1 MQTPFRL
8 HLERSSLQ
16 NNEKIITK
24 LLVNLIIWNV
34 ELLLLSFD
42 ILDYLA
48 RVCKVTE
55 DTGPFVNAVLSF
67 PSVASLTLISA
78 VWEAWA
84 RAFFQTPSKFIET
97 AAAATLVESD
107 AFLQ

>member
-1 MQTPFRL
+1 MK
-8 HLERSSLQ
+8 
-16 NNEKIITK
+16 KIITN
-24 LLVNLIIWNV
+24 LLVNLIFWNV

-97 AAAATLVESD
+97 AAATATLVESD